1 MPALRQA
8 ASAARRGCATLSAVT
23 PPAGKWMNGKTLQD
37 DYSPLRSVLV
47 RHPRQAWRNQANVDA
62 QWHKLNFLAA
72 PEFEATCRDADAL
85 IEVLQRGGARVLQ
98 LPGEPRLGLDAIYVR
113 DAAMV
118 CDRGLIL
125 TRMGKPERR
134 DEPDVL
140 ALQLSGLDLPLLG
153 RIEGEGT
160 LEGGDV
166 AWVDSRTLA
175 VARSYRTNAEG
186 IRQLRALLGPGIEL
200 VEVPLPHWNGPSD
213 VLHLMSF
220 FSPIDERCAV
230 VYSRLMPVPFRE
242 LLLQRGYLLVE
253 VPDEEYDS
261 LGCNVLAI
269 APRRVLVA
277 EGNPR
282 VRAAL
287 EHVGCEVLTYPGREI
302 SWKGSGGPTCLTRP
316 LWRAPAGPVR

>member
-1 MPALRQA
+1 MDAQ
-8 ASAARRGCATLSAVT
+8 
-23 PPAGKWMNGKTLQD
+23 TLQD
-37 DYSPLRSVLV
+37 DYSLLQSVLV
-47 RHPRQAWRNQANVDA
+47 RHPRQAWRDQASVDA
-62 QWHKLNFLAA
+62 QWQALNFLQA
-72 PEFEATCRDADAL
+72 PDFEAACRDADTFIDA
-85 IEVLQRGGARVLQ
+85 LQRGGARVHL
-98 LPGEPRLGLDAIYVR
+98 LAGEARLSLDAIYVR
-113 DAAMV
+113 DAAVV

-125 TRMGKPERR
+125 ARMGKAARR

-140 ALQLSGLDLPLLG
+140 ARQLSDLALPLLG
-153 RIEGEGT
+153 RIQGEGR

-175 VARSYRTNAEG
+175 VARGYRTNAEG
-186 IRQLRALLGPGIEL
+186 IRQLQVLLGPDIEL

-242 LLLQRGYLLVE
+242 LLLQRGYHLVE
-253 VPDEEYDS
+253 VPDEEYET

-269 APRRVLVA
+269 APRRVLVV
-277 EGNPR
+277 EGNRR

-287 EHVGCEVLTYPGREI
+287 ERAGCDVVSYPGREI
-302 SWKGSGGPTCLTRP
+302 SWKGCGGPTCLSRP
-316 LWRAPAGPVR
+316 VWRLRAGALR